1 MTKPQKTANRKKWG
15 STKGCCYTPIGKQI
29 HVLGLALTGK
39 GRRQIARELGLDRET
54 VTRILSQEEHQH
66 LVQGY
71 RQAVLRIVPD
81 ALVGLFHLVKQ
92 GDRTAIIEVLYGA
105 RVLIDRHEKAAEP
118 EEPIRTYDSTR
129 VLFYG
134 KYHRWPKDYEL
145 EAFERTIPVEPIVKG
160 SLNEGNPSNPRQ
172 GHAGR

>member
-1 MTKPQKTANRKKWG
+1 
-15 STKGCCYTPIGKQI
+15 
-29 HVLGLALTGK
+29 
-39 GRRQIARELGLDRET
+39 
-54 VTRILSQEEHQH
+54 
-66 LVQGY
+66 VQGY

-105 RVLIDRHEKAAEP
+105 RVLMDRHEKATEP

-134 KYHRWPKDYEL
+134 RFGRWPRDSEL
-145 EAFERTIPVEPIVKG
+145 EAFEKTIPTEPLVKE
-160 SLNEGNPSNPRQ
+160 SAQ
-172 GHAGR
+172 K